1 MATHFSVLAWRIPGT
16 GEAGGL
22 PSMGS
27 HRVGH
32 DWSDLAVAAMVMLN
46 IVKFDK
52 NSDLLKKSKDLATLR
67 PYQLCDNFGRVI
79 STGSASIRLPDGSVV
94 KPPPA
99 SAGDT
104 RDTGLIPGSGR
115 SLGGGNGNPTLVF
128 LSWESH
134 GLRSLVGYSP
144 WGHKESDTTLKMC
157 AYMLSC
163 VRLLKAV
170 FLHTER
176 LQTSLSWV
184 S

>member
-1 MATHFSVLAWRIPGT
+1 
-16 GEAGGL
+16 
-22 PSMGS
+22 
-27 HRVGH
+27 
-32 DWSDLAVAAMVMLN
+32 MVMLN

-115 SLGGGNGNPTLVF
+115 SLGGGNGHPLQYSCLENSVDKGAWQGTV
-128 LSWESH
+128 H
-134 GLRSLVGYSP
+134 GAAKSR
-144 WGHKESDTTLKMC
+144 T
-157 AYMLSC
+157 
-163 VRLLKAV
+163 
-170 FLHTER
+170 
-176 LQTSLSWV
+176 
-184 S
+184 